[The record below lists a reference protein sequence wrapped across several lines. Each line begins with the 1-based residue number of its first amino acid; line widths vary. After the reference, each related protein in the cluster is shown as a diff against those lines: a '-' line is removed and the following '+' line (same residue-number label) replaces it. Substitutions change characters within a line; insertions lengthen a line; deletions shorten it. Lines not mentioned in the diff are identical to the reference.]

1 MQKTWVQSLCWEDP
15 LEKEMATHSNILA
28 WKIPWAEEPGGGATV
43 HGVTKLDTTERLCT
57 YTYTCTAP
65 LAGAPGSLP
74 PPGSLPRS
82 LLLPSHLTF
91 RWPLSVSLGCSTQ
104 WSLKN
109 ATNSMWNFQQ
119 VLSSSQHVFYK
130 SPWNRNSVLPVFT
143 EWALS

>member
-1 MQKTWVQSLCWEDP
+1 MP
-15 LEKEMATHSNILA
+15 LFMVFLDGEVKEICLQCRRHGFNPCVG
-28 WKIPWAEEPGGGATV
+28 KIPWRRKWQPTPIFLPEKSHGQRSLGGGATV

-109 ATNSMWNFQQ
+109 ATNSM
-119 VLSSSQHVFYK
+119 
-130 SPWNRNSVLPVFT
+130 
-143 EWALS
+143 